1 MRTLLGF
8 AFIALLHGQELAF
21 DVASIKPIESDR
33 STDRF
38 LMTAGRTLRSSGN
51 TYALISWAYQ
61 AEDIRLEGLPEWFS
75 YQYYV
80 ITAKSEGAEPLSADQ
95 FRQMLRKLL
104 TDRFRLKVHP
114 ETLETAVYA
123 LVLDKSGTK
132 LKESAPGAARSEQRF
147 EGRLEATQYEMARL
161 AHRLQQ
167 ELDRKVIDLT
177 GLTGLYDVKLEWAP
191 VQNSLAASDSTH
203 RRSSPPSGP
212 NSDSNWKHAKFQLKC

>member
-80 ITAKSEGAEPLSADQ
+80 
-95 FRQMLRKLL
+95 LRNL
-104 TDRFRLKVHP
+104 RAP
-114 ETLETAVYA
+114 NP
-123 LVLDKSGTK
+123 
-132 LKESAPGAARSEQRF
+132 SAP
-147 EGRLEATQYEMARL
+147 T
-161 AHRLQQ
+161 
-167 ELDRKVIDLT
+167 
-177 GLTGLYDVKLEWAP
+177 
-191 VQNSLAASDSTH
+191 NSV
-203 RRSSPPSGP
+203 RCRG
-212 NSDSNWKHAKFQLKC
+212 NC